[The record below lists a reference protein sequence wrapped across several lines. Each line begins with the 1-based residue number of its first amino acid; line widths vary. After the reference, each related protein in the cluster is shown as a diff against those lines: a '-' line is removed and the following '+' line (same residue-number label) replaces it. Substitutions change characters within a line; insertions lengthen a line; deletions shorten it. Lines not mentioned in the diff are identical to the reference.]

1 MYCELYN
8 RDIMNKINCDSTN
21 GYFITKRSII
31 NTVALHKICDGYGD
45 LNSNYYTD

>member
-21 GYFITKRSII
+21 GYFITNEHVVRNAKYVISP
-31 NTVALHKICDGYGD
+31 DG
-45 LNSNYYTD
+45 T